1 MRGKGERAAGC
12 AWKNR
17 GEKRGEV
24 RGGRKVKWAEVVAR
38 QKSQIKESKT
48 LKRVVR
54 GNTAKCEPERT
65 SILSMSILPYCLRIS
80 LLAVFIA
87 STVAI
92 VLRKFSVVR
101 EACSMLNVCCWS
113 CEIWPS

>member
-1 MRGKGERAAGC
+1 MEESRAEKGE
-12 AWKNR
+12 
-17 GEKRGEV
+17 
-24 RGGRKVKWAEVVAR
+24 AR
-38 QKSQIKESKT
+38 WQKSQEGRGSGEAKKPDRGEQNSREREIMMKGTRPSESQ
-48 LKRVVR
+48 
-54 GNTAKCEPERT
+54 ERT